1 MVEQSSAQNHEI
13 TIHETRVQH
22 GSNFCTKVEPQIRV
36 KKFHE
41 KSIVEI
47 QPLIDILSLTLQTA
61 FVTDPVDGYRPV
73 SLLLIAKP
81 ESGKTTAI
89 HHFATLP
96 FVYYTEEI
104 TVKVLV
110 DKVLRRAEN
119 KEIRFILIP
128 DLLNCVKKQTYT
140 REPLIQTL
148 KSLVDEGVKNI
159 ETWHK
164 QFSYKTF
171 VKCGL
176 ITAITRSE
184 FYAYQGRYSLYSDLQ
199 RYGFLSRMIP
209 FSYEYPIDK
218 LMKIFEYVMSGKVED
233 NSQVTIPKIRQ
244 LKKEKYYEPNEELF
258 SKLLPI
264 SQKLASYM
272 DAYGIRTQKNL
283 QKLCYAN
290 ALLNNRDFVSKED
303 VEKVLY
309 LGRWM
314 NFDFNPL

>member
-1 MVEQSSAQNHEI
+1 V
-13 TIHETRVQH
+13 
-22 GSNFCTKVEPQIRV
+22 G
-36 KKFHE
+36 
-41 KSIVEI
+41 I
-47 QPLIDILSLTLQTA
+47 QPLIDIVSLTLQTA

-81 ESGKTTAI
+81 ESGKTTII
-89 HHFATLP
+89 HRFATLP

-104 TVKVLV
+104 TVKTLV
-110 DKVLRRAEN
+110 DEVLRKAEN

-148 KSLVDEGVKNI
+148 KSLVDEGLKNI
-159 ETWHK
+159 KTWHK
-164 QFSYKTF
+164 QFSYTTF

-184 FYAYQGRYSLYSDLQ
+184 FYARQGRYSLYSDLK

-209 FSYEYPIDK
+209 FSYEYPIDM
-218 LMKIFEYVMSGKVED
+218 LTKIFDYVMSGKTEEGSRVI
-233 NSQVTIPKIRQ
+233 IPKIRQ
-244 LKKEKYYEPNEELF
+244 FKKEKLYEPNYELF
-258 SKLLPI
+258 VKLQGI

-283 QKLCYAN
+283 QKLCYAH
-290 ALLNNRDFVSKED
+290 ALMNNRSYVSKED

-314 NFDFNPL
+314 NFNFNTL

>member
-1 MVEQSSAQNHEI
+1 MNEKAGKFYIRTSTNNYST
-13 TIHETRVQH
+13 TIVNQK
-22 GSNFCTKVEPQIRV
+22 GSCIEN
-36 KKFHE
+36 
-41 KSIVEI
+41 SIVEI
-47 QPLIDILSLTLQTA
+47 QPLIDIVSLTLQTA
-61 FVTDPVDGYRPV
+61 FITDPVDGYRPV

-81 ESGKTTAI
+81 ESGKTTVI
-89 HHFATLP
+89 HRFSTLP

-110 DKVLRRAEN
+110 DTVLRRAEN

-128 DLLNCVKKQTYT
+128 DLLNCIKKQTYT
-140 REPLIQTL
+140 REPLVQTL
-148 KSLVDEGVKNI
+148 KSLIDEGLKNI
-159 ETWHK
+159 QTFHK
-164 QFSYKTF
+164 QYAYKTF

-184 FYAYQGRYSLYSDLQ
+184 FYASQGRYSLYSDLK

-218 LMKIFEYVMSGKVED
+218 IAKIFDYVMSGKADD
-233 NSQVTIPKIRQ
+233 NSKVVIPKIRQ
-244 LKKEKYYEPNEELF
+244 FKREKYYEPNPELF
-258 SKLLPI
+258 SKLQWL
-264 SQKLASYM
+264 SQKLATYM

-290 ALLNNRDFVSKED
+290 ALINGRDHVTKED
-303 VEKVLY
+303 VEKILY

-314 NFDFNPL
+314 NFDFNPLS

>member
-1 MVEQSSAQNHEI
+1 LNENTNYYTRISAENHSGQNPKVNK
-13 TIHETRVQH
+13 R
-22 GSNFCTKVEPQIRV
+22 GSCIENA
-36 KKFHE
+36 
-41 KSIVEI
+41 IVEI
-47 QPLIDILSLTLQTA
+47 QPLIDIVSLTLQTA
-61 FVTDPVDGYRPV
+61 FVTDPVDGYRPI

-81 ESGKTTAI
+81 ESGKTTVI
-89 HHFATLP
+89 HRFATLP

-119 KEIRFILIP
+119 KEIRYILIP

-140 REPLIQTL
+140 REPLVQTL
-148 KSLVDEGVKNI
+148 KSLIDEGVKNI
-159 ETWHK
+159 ETFHK
-164 QFSYKTF
+164 QFTYKTF
-171 VKCGL
+171 VKSGL

-184 FYAYQGRYSLYSDLQ
+184 FYARQGRYSLYNDLK

-218 LMKIFEYVMSGKVED
+218 IAKILEYIMSGKAED
-233 NSQVTIPKIRQ
+233 NSKVVIPKIRTY
-244 LKKEKYYEPNEELF
+244 KREKFYEPNPELF
-258 SKLLPI
+258 SKLQWL

-290 ALLNNRDFVSKED
+290 ALINNRDHVTKED

-314 NFDFNPL
+314 NFEFNTL

>member
-1 MVEQSSAQNHEI
+1 MTSKTSFEYCENFY
-13 TIHETRVQH
+13 TRNPLNNFSNPVSLVKQG
-22 GSNFCTKVEPQIRV
+22 GSCIEP
-36 KKFHE
+36 
-41 KSIVEI
+41 SIVGI
-47 QPLIDILSLTLQTA
+47 QPLIDIVALTLQTA
-61 FVTDPVDGYRPV
+61 FVKDSIDGYRPI

-81 ESGKTTAI
+81 ESGKTTTI
-89 HHFATLP
+89 HRFATLP

-110 DKVLRRAEN
+110 EKVLRKAEN

-159 ETWHK
+159 ETFHK
-164 QFSYKTF
+164 QFTYKTF

-184 FYAYQGRYSLYSDLQ
+184 FYARQARYSLYSDLK

-218 LMKIFEYVMSGKVED
+218 IVKIFEYVMSGKTETNAKVI
-233 NSQVTIPKIRQ
+233 IPKIRRF
-244 LKKEKYYEPNEELF
+244 KTERFYEPNPELF
-258 SKLLPI
+258 SKLREI
-264 SQKLASYM
+264 SRGLASYM

-290 ALLNNRDFVSKED
+290 ALLNKRDYVSKED